1 MIVTASEEAAPRR
14 RAVRGMQPP
23 EQSLAALGAAIAEGR
38 TTSEALVRA
47 CLARIAAREGTICAW
62 AHLDA
67 ERALAQA
74 RVRDAEAP
82 RSPLHGLPIAV
93 KDIFDTADMP
103 TAYGSPIYAKHRPA
117 RDAAVVALL
126 RAAGAV
132 IPGKTVTTEFAAAFP
147 GPTVNPRNPAHT
159 PGGSSSGS
167 AAAVADGMVPAGLG
181 TQTLGSTIRPAA
193 YCGIVGFKPT
203 YGLVPT
209 EGMKPGAHSFDTVGF
224 LLRDIGDAALLLG
237 ALTPE
242 RDWTRPAPAT
252 PRIAVI
258 RGPMWQK
265 AQPET
270 IAAVERAARAFA
282 RAGASVV
289 EVEPPAALETLRET
303 NWTILC
309 YETYQNL
316 TYERLAHL
324 DAISAPL
331 RKIFALASAMRLS
344 DYRSALA
351 RLLEARAA
359 LTDLLAN
366 YDAVLTAATTGEAP
380 RGLESTG
387 DGAFNGAWTAAH
399 VPCATVPAGAGPA
412 GLPVGIQLVAPA
424 WRDAELIALAR
435 WAAPLVAPA

>member
-1 MIVTASEEAAPRR
+1 MQASQQTL
-14 RAVRGMQPP
+14 AV
-23 EQSLAALGAAIAEGR
+23 LGAAIAARR
-38 TTSEALVRA
+38 TTSEAIVRT
-47 CLARIAAREGTICAW
+47 CLARIEAREGTLRAW
-62 AHLDA
+62 AHIDA

-74 RVRDAEAP
+74 RARDTEAP

-93 KDIFDTADMP
+93 KDIFDTADLP
-103 TAYGSPIYAKHRPA
+103 TAYGSPIYAGHRPA

-126 RAAGAV
+126 RNAGAV
-132 IPGKTVTTEFAAAFP
+132 ILGKTVTTEFAAAYP
-147 GPTVNPRNPAHT
+147 GPTVNPHNPAHT

-181 TQTLGSTIRPAA
+181 TQTLGSIIRPAA
-193 YCGIVGFKPT
+193 FCGIAGFKPT

-209 EGMKPGAHSFDTVGF
+209 EGMKAGAHSFDTVGF

-242 RDWTRPAPAT
+242 RDWMRAAPAA

-258 RGPMWQK
+258 RGPAWQK
-265 AQPET
+265 ARLET
-270 IAAVERAARAFA
+270 IAVVEDAARGFL

-309 YETYQNL
+309 YETFQNL

-324 DAISAPL
+324 EAISAPM
-331 RKIFALASAMRLS
+331 RKIFALASAMS
-344 DYRSALA
+344 IADYRNALA
-351 RLLEARAA
+351 RLFEARAA
-359 LTDLLAN
+359 LNAMLAG
-366 YDAVLTAATTGEAP
+366 YDAILTGATTGEAP

-399 VPCATVPAGAGPA
+399 GPCATLPAGTGPQ
-412 GLPVGIQLVAPA
+412 GLPVGIQLVARP
-424 WRDAELIALAR
+424 WHDAELIALAR